1 MHEGSQEY
9 ALLDAVIQVSP
20 SVQVTVDSARFNA
33 KVGAPVTTP
42 VVELIVRPLHSAGEI
57 INVVAPGNPV
67 STYTAGGVIASPT
80 CPVIA

>member
-33 KVGAPVTTP
+33 KVGSS
-42 VVELIVRPLHSAGEI
+42 HH
-57 INVVAPGNPV
+57 
-67 STYTAGGVIASPT
+67 ASRGADSQT
-80 CPVIA
+80 IT

>member
-33 KVGAPVTTP
+33 KV
-42 VVELIVRPLHSAGEI
+42 
-57 INVVAPGNPV
+57 VAPGNPV